1 MIWNLCI
8 RRPVL
13 TTVLFLVIFIFGLF
27 GYNQMPVREY
37 PDVEFPIV
45 NVSAVL
51 PGADPEV

>member
-1 MIWNLCI
+1 MIWNFCI

-13 TTVLFLVIFIFGLF
+13 TTVFFLVIFIFGLY
-27 GYNQMPVREY
+27 GYNQMPTREY

-51 PGADPEV
+51 PGADP